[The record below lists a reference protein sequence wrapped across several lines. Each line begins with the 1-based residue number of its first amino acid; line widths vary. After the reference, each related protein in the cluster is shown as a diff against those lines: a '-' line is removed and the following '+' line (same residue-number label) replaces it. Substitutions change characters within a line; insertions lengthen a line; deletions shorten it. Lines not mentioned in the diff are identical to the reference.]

1 MQTYDLPTNKS
12 EPVMEKKKIKLSSE
26 QADALI
32 GYIQGTLESSDCPF
46 DKSLL
51 KSIRRKIR
59 EPTLSPYI
67 ELTRDETLELRRL
80 LKDAIRIFR
89 FEEDDLRESLK
100 PFQELLKQ
108 LKE

>member
-1 MQTYDLPTNKS
+1 MRTYDLPTNRSK
-12 EPVMEKKKIKLSSE
+12 PVMEKKRIRLSSE
-26 QADALI
+26 QAESLV

-59 EPTLSPYI
+59 EPILSPYI
-67 ELTRDETLELRRL
+67 ELTRDETLELKRL
-80 LKDAIRIFR
+80 LEDAIRIFR
-89 FEEDDLRESLK
+89 FDEADLRESLK